1 MSKPAHGFLS
11 WLTGGASAEP
21 HGDPARVR
29 EVQALLD
36 ELRPA
41 LKIDGGDVELLEVF
55 PDGVRLRLT
64 GACTSCGSQA
74 ETLRHALVPRLRERL
89 AWVERVE
96 QG

>member
-1 MSKPAHGFLS
+1 MGRFA
-11 WLTGGASAEP
+11 WLTGDPPAEP
-21 HGDPARVR
+21 RGDPARVR

-41 LKIDGGDVELLEVF
+41 LAIDGGDVQLLEVF
-55 PDGVRLRLT
+55 KDGVRLRLT

-74 ETLRHALVPRLRERL
+74 ETLRHALVPRLTQRL
-89 AWVERVE
+89 PWIERVE

>member
-1 MSKPAHGFLS
+1 MSTPNRGFFS
-11 WLTGGASAEP
+11 WLAGGATAEVR
-21 HGDPARVR
+21 GDPARVR

-41 LKIDGGDVELLEVF
+41 LQIDGGDVQLLEVF
-55 PDGVRLRLT
+55 EDGVRLRLV

-74 ETLRHALVPRLRERL
+74 ETLRHALVPRLTERL
-89 AWVERVE
+89 AWIERVE

>member
-1 MSKPAHGFLS
+1 MKGRFA
-11 WLTGGASAEP
+11 WLAGDPPAEP
-21 HGDPARVR
+21 RGDPARVR

-41 LKIDGGDVELLEVF
+41 LAIDGGDVQLLEVF
-55 PDGVRLRLT
+55 EDGVRLRLT

-74 ETLRHALVPRLRERL
+74 DTLRHALVPRLTERL
-89 AWVERVE
+89 PWIERVE